1 MLFRGL
7 PKEAGLSK
15 RVCVWGIMRN
25 IVCLEY
31 GMQCEPE
38 LQGIELEDETEQ
50 VMESLDVQNT
60 CPEESVKGFKK
71 VVK

>member
-1 MLFRGL
+1 MLFWGL

-31 GMQCEPE
+31 GMQCELE
-38 LQGIELEDETEQ
+38 LQEDETEQ